1 MCGRF
6 GLTRPERLDLQ
17 RFGIDHLPTLSPR
30 FNIPPGD
37 EILVVR
43 VRDGARHPDFL
54 KWGLVP
60 WWATDPS
67 IGARLA
73 NARSD
78 TAFEKPS
85 FRDPIRSRR
94 CLIPADLFYEWQAV
108 PGQRR
113 KQPYAVR
120 LRSEEPFAIGGI
132 WDFWRP
138 KEGGEGIASCAIL
151 TTDPNTLLSPIHDRM
166 PVIVPPER
174 YRAWLDPRT
183 PVPAVRDLMQAYPS
197 DQMDAWPIGLRVNS
211 PKDDD
216 AGLIEREEVPFEPA
230 ARGIRR

>member
-6 GLTRPERLDLQ
+6 GLSRPERLDLN

-43 VRDGARHPDFL
+43 LREGERRAEFV

-73 NARSD
+73 NARAD
-78 TAFEKPS
+78 TAWNKPS
-85 FRDPIRSRR
+85 FRDPMRLRR
-94 CLIPADLFYEWQAV
+94 CLIPADLFYEWQAI

-113 KQPYAVR
+113 KQPFAVR
-120 LRSEEPFAIGGI
+120 LRNQEPFAIGGI
-132 WDFWRP
+132 WDYWRP
-138 KEGGEGIASCAIL
+138 KEGGEGIASCSIL
-151 TTDPNTLLSPIHDRM
+151 TTEPNTLLTPIHDRM
-166 PVIVPPER
+166 PVIVPPDR
-174 YRAWLDPRT
+174 YRQWLDPRT
-183 PVPAVRDLMQAYPS
+183 PGAAVKDLMQSYPS
-197 DQMDAWPIGLRVNS
+197 DQMDAWPIGARVNS
-211 PKDDD
+211 TTEDDEGVLEL
-216 AGLIEREEVPFEPA
+216 ATVEPPPL
-230 ARGIRR
+230 RRSRR